1 MADNKDEEGAPIPKV
16 SQPESSSAETI
27 PASNIKTNNLIAE
40 LENMEVHK
48 HPHHLTHKKKWG
60 EYLLEFFMLFLA
72 VFLGFIAENIR
83 ETSVNRETEKNNI
96 ESLLRNLREDSTSL
110 IKSIEINEKRL
121 IYLDNLIALKNET
134 VNSDTVHKQFI
145 YYMLKLAYLNYFTSN
160 QSTFEQM
167 KSSGTLRFIHR
178 PNVLDSILNYETGC
192 SQLKSQEEICSKWWN
207 KAIEQVSS
215 VVDLTVL
222 AKLPNN
228 NLWSMT
234 ERDLDGIVLPDITKD
249 MPGLQAYYNWRVN
262 EKISLGYYL
271 QFLNN
276 QLTRVKTLIPF
287 LNHVY
292 HLENG

>member
-1 MADNKDEEGAPIPKV
+1 MADNTDEEDLAIPKV
-16 SQPESSSAETI
+16 SQAENSSQENIYTNPDTINPIQETG
-27 PASNIKTNNLIAE
+27 
-40 LENMEVHK
+40 NMEVHN
-48 HPHHLTHKKKWG
+48 HPHHVTHTKKWG

-96 ESLLRNLREDSTSL
+96 ESLVRNLREDSVSL
-110 IKSIEINEKRL
+110 IKSIEINQKRL
-121 IYLDNLIALKNET
+121 IYLNNLIALKNEK
-134 VNSDTVHKQFI
+134 VNADTFRKPFI

-167 KSSGTLRFIHR
+167 KSSGTLRLIHHH
-178 PNVLDSILNYETGC
+178 NVLDSILNYETGC

-215 VVDLTVL
+215 AVDLTVL
-222 AKLPNN
+222 ASLPNN
-228 NLWSMT
+228 NLWAMN
-234 ERDLDGIVLPDITKD
+234 ERDLDGIVLPDIKQE
-249 MPGLQAYYNWRVN
+249 MPGLQSYYNWRVN

-287 LNHVY
+287 LIKEY
-292 HLENG
+292 HLENY

>member
-1 MADNKDEEGAPIPKV
+1 MTDNINEEPLDTGKV
-16 SQPESSSAETI
+16 SQPNSSEESI
-27 PASNIKTNNLIAE
+27 PISNPKTNNRIKE
-40 LENMEVHK
+40 IENMEVHK
-48 HPHHLTHKKKWG
+48 HPHDVTHKKKWG

-96 ESLLRNLREDSTSL
+96 ESLVRNLREDSVSL

-121 IYLDNLIALKNET
+121 VYLDQLLALKNKN
-134 VNSDTVHKQFI
+134 VSSDTFRKQFI
-145 YYMLKLAYLNYFTSN
+145 YHMLKLAYLNYFSSN

-167 KSSGTLRFIHR
+167 KSSGTLRLIHH
-178 PNVLDSILNYETGC
+178 PNVLDSILNYETGY
-192 SQLKSQEEICSKWWN
+192 SHLKSQEEICSKWWN

-222 AKLPNN
+222 ANLPNN
-228 NLWSMT
+228 NLWGMT

-249 MPGLQAYYNWRVN
+249 MAGLQSYFNWRVN

-271 QFLNN
+271 QFLDH
-276 QLTRVKTLIPF
+276 QLTLVKTLIPF
-287 LNHVY
+287 LIQEY
-292 HLENG
+292 HLE